1 MTNPV
6 VMAPQHSRIWPEV
19 LGVLVIVG
27 MLVLFYQA
35 VITSM
40 QQGELHRIAVASQ
53 AEATWHCNTL
63 SATQASQNCRM
74 LITSAKVAPLAEP
87 QRLAQAR

>member
-1 MTNPV
+1 M
-6 VMAPQHSRIWPEV
+6 
-19 LGVLVIVG
+19 LVIVG

-40 QQGELHRIAVASQ
+40 QQGELHRMAVASQ

-63 SATQASQNCRM
+63 GATQASQNCR
-74 LITSAKVAPLAEP
+74 LQITSAKAAPPSEP
-87 QRLAQAR
+87 QRLAQSR